1 MVLPGERSLPPPLRL
16 TSRDV
21 RLVANDKQLLLATEL
36 LGVFRRTEQSR
47 QKGSSQTS
55 SQWGQALQLEER
67 ESHSWSH
74 MPKERGP
81 VTGGVS
87 VVEAE
92 SVSEEKS
99 SDPSSI
105 VSNVK
110 SVTGIETSEVMVE
123 V

>member
-1 MVLPGERSLPPPLRL
+1 M
-16 TSRDV
+16 
-21 RLVANDKQLLLATEL
+21 
-36 LGVFRRTEQSR
+36 
-47 QKGSSQTS
+47 
-55 SQWGQALQLEER
+55 
-67 ESHSWSH
+67 
-74 MPKERGP
+74 
-81 VTGGVS
+81 TGGVS